1 MRWIIFFF
9 ILIFN
14 YTTLSAKE
22 WKSLR
27 VYKKE
32 TQKDTLLP
40 SDWLK
45 QDRTRNTLV
54 WQEANLFNL
63 KNNSSQEYKSISQ
76 RRDFYKWLFNE
87 LKKKKHEVVWVK
99 MAYFIS
105 KKMHLMEVFPYS
117 IFSKKDIKTYAKKG
131 SETVFNNV
139 FIELQ
144 RLYNSQSILKTEKAL
159 EWDKTILKKEQ
170 YEWIDNIYKTI
181 DARNLKTLER
191 IAKGKFL
198 YGLLVPKAVRFKGE
212 LSKAVTRYNYAIE
225 VLKPYCEN
233 RYK

>member
-9 ILIFN
+9 ILTFN
-14 YTTLSAKE
+14 DTLSAKE
-22 WKSLR
+22 WKSLL

-32 TQKDTLLP
+32 TQQELLPP

-45 QDRTRNTLV
+45 RDRTRNTLV
-54 WQEANLFNL
+54 WQEANMFNL
-63 KNNSSQEYKSISQ
+63 RNNLPQEYKSISQ
-76 RRDFYKWLFNE
+76 RRDFYKWFFNE

-105 KKMHLMEVFPYS
+105 KKLRLIEVFPYS
-117 IFSKKDIKTYAKKG
+117 IFSKKDIKTYAKQG
-131 SETVFNNV
+131 SLAVFNNV

-144 RLYNSQSILKTEKAL
+144 ILYNSRLVLKTEKAL
-159 EWDKTILKKEQ
+159 EWDKRILKKEQ
-170 YEWIDNIYKTI
+170 YEWIDSIYKTM
-181 DARNLKTLER
+181 DAKNLKTLER

-198 YGLLVPKAVRFKGE
+198 YAIVVPRAIRFKGN
-212 LSKAVTRYNYAIE
+212 LSKAEIRYDYAIE

>member
-9 ILIFN
+9 ILISNNVLF
-14 YTTLSAKE
+14 AKE
-22 WKSLR
+22 WKSLK
-27 VYKKE
+27 VYQRE
-32 TQKDTLLP
+32 TQQKFLSP

-45 QDRTRNTLV
+45 CDRTKNTLV
-54 WQEANLFNL
+54 WQRANIYNL
-63 KNNSSQEYKSISQ
+63 SHNLPEEYVNIKQ

-87 LKKKKHEVVWVK
+87 LNKKEHEVIWVK

-105 KKMHLMEVFPYS
+105 KKMHLVEVFPYS
-117 IFSKKDIKTYAKKG
+117 IFSKRTIKVYAKQG
-131 SETVFNNV
+131 SKTVFNNV

-144 RLYNSQSILKTEKAL
+144 KLYNSQVILKTGKAIG
-159 EWDKTILKKEQ
+159 WDKTILKKEQ
-170 YEWIDNIYKTI
+170 YEWIDGIYKTM
-181 DARNLKTLER
+181 DAKNLKTLER

-198 YGLLVPKAVRFKGE
+198 YGLLVPKIIRFKGN
-212 LSKAVTRYNYAIE
+212 LSEAEIRYNYAIE